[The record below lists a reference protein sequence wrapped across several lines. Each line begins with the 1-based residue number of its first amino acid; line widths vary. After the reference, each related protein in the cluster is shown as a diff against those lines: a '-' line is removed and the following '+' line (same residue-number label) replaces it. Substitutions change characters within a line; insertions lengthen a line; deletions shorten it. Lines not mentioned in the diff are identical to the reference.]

1 MHLVNQSLILTTV
14 NDALERN
21 LTINETVLI
30 TLPRE
35 TLNTIKEG
43 SDIGIVFTVYRESTL
58 FPLSEDSEANQ
69 SNTSDTTI
77 GSYVVSAIVNGIKA
91 GAMLSTPVQFSLR
104 LTNLPPIMND
114 SNTTKRTVSCVF
126 WDLAGAGELN

>member
-1 MHLVNQSLILTTV
+1 MN
-14 NDALERN
+14 
-21 LTINETVLI
+21 
-30 TLPRE
+30 TLQ
-35 TLNTIKEG
+35 EG
-43 SDIGIVFTVYRESTL
+43 SDIGMVFTVYRESTL
-58 FPLSEDSEANQ
+58 FPLSEGSETNQ
-69 SNTSDTTI
+69 SNTSAGNDTTI